1 MAASSGLRPRGPQR
15 PDPAAAPP
23 EIRPWV
29 ALMRRVH
36 DELYEGLDPAER
48 PTVTALAEAA
58 HCSRSY
64 VSESFSG
71 KRPPSLSLFLSMVT
85 ALRGDPAEWEPRWQ
99 RAAAERE
106 SAAESAAGPADGSA
120 AGGRESLP
128 PLPGV
133 ADTGADAAP
142 EPAADTPPSGPGPAP
157 DLRRYP
163 VRRFLRTAVAWVVL
177 AFTWPA
183 RARRDRQAGRL
194 RRKLVKQ
201 VRDRTADEL
210 ARAEAHHYLQ
220 PRFAVLTARR
230 EEHAGRGRRDRRAR
244 RSEPVAVPTH
254 VTSVRALY
262 EDTDDLVLLGKPGM
276 GKTTQLA
283 RLAHRLAVEELDGT
297 ADGEPRLLP
306 VYLRLDTYRGEPLE
320 EWLAEAIVRQYGDVS
335 RVLVRTWLSEH
346 RLLPVLD
353 GLDEVPEADRSK
365 CVAELRRL
373 RRACPGMAVGCRTD
387 EADLRRLAFG
397 LRSRRYVEIQPPG
410 RQDVQDF
417 LAADREALADVHAA
431 LEENEDLWPL
441 FQSPMMLGF
450 IRATYRN
457 RPATDLREPGS
468 LAERRGRIFDAY
480 VRECLRRERPWP
492 DQAPERTLTWLTW
505 LARTLTRR
513 GEHVLYLDRLDLGW
527 LSRTE
532 QMLPRIVPNLVM
544 SVCALGLPVLWV
556 AAAVRAGVVHT
567 SVSGAAALA
576 ATMAVTCAVTAYKS
590 EKRFAEAEEDGGDR
604 KRGAVAGPVAATG
617 PLMVVMVY
625 WMVYV
630 AHVDLLAPGAVVVA
644 LAYMWVAATQ
654 MEASFTDV
662 FDPVEQMRWTWRR
675 GDRMIYSKTKFHIVR
690 GALSLFMWL
699 AIEFLLGYVVHL
711 LCPEP
716 SWIGPAAAALL
727 GLVYI
732 VGNQFE
738 PSLQDRRPRPN
749 EGVRRTV
756 RFSLVHGFAGLAVG
770 AVGLIVLIGLAV
782 PGHDLRRAGF
792 VAALLGLLFAVVRGF
807 RFGGLAVLR
816 HWTIRAILAYRGHT
830 PYRYRRFLH
839 TAEERVLLFRTDSGF
854 FFPHRL
860 LQLHLDTPVER
871 LLPRVTPGPA
881 VPAARDRT

>member
-1 MAASSGLRPRGPQR
+1 MAASAGFRPRGPQR

-29 ALMRRVH
+29 TLMRRVH

-85 ALRGDPAEWEPRWQ
+85 ALSGDPAEWEPRWH
-99 RAAAERE
+99 RAVAERE
-106 SAAESAAGPADGSA
+106 SAVEAGAGSA
-120 AGGRESLP
+120 VEEDEPLP

-133 ADTGADAAP
+133 GDADADGTAG
-142 EPAADTPPSGPGPAP
+142 PAEAAPPSAPGPAP
-157 DLRRYP
+157 DVRRYP
-163 VRRFLRTAVAWVVL
+163 VRRLLRNAVAWVVM

-183 RARRDRQAGRL
+183 RTRRDRQAGRL

-230 EEHAGRGRRDRRAR
+230 EEYAGRGRRDRRAR
-244 RSEPVAVPTH
+244 RSEPVPVPTR
-254 VTSVRALY
+254 VTSIRALY
-262 EDTDDLVLLGKPGM
+262 EETDDLVVLGKPGM

-283 RLAHRLAVEELDGT
+283 RLAHRLAVEELEGG
-297 ADGEPRLLP
+297 ADGEPLRVP

-335 RVLVRTWLSEH
+335 RLLVRTWLSEH

-353 GLDEVPEADRSK
+353 GLDEVPEGDRSK

-373 RRACPGMAVGCRTD
+373 RRVCPGMAVGCRTD
-387 EADLRRLAFG
+387 EADLRRLAFA
-397 LRSRRYVEIQPPG
+397 LRSRHYVEIQPPG

-431 LEENEDLWPL
+431 LEEDADLWPL
-441 FQSPMMLGF
+441 LQSPMMLGF
-450 IRATYRN
+450 IRVTYRN
-457 RPATDLREPGS
+457 RPATDLRRPGS

-480 VRECLRRERPWP
+480 VGECLRRERPRP
-492 DQAPERTLTWLTW
+492 DGAPERTLTWLTW
-505 LARTLTRR
+505 LARTLTER

-590 EKRFAEAEEDGGDR
+590 EKRFAEAGEDGGDR
-604 KRGAVAGPVAATG
+604 KRGAIAGPVAATG

-625 WMVYV
+625 WLVYV
-630 AHVDLLAPGAVVVA
+630 AHVDLMAPGAVVVA

-770 AVGLIVLIGLAV
+770 ALGLIALIGLAV

-816 HWTIRAILAYRGHT
+816 HWTIRAVLAYRGHT

-881 VPAARDRT
+881 VPAARSRT